1 METTV
6 LCLANSKKE
15 GERCIAGIDV
25 RTGQWVRPV
34 SRHTPKGEVPFH
46 ERQVEGGEPR
56 LLDLIRM
63 DLAHDGPAGFDY
75 CHSKENRWIDPSP
88 WTREGVATAG
98 DLHHYICRGEL
109 ILHTRGKYTHP
120 ALIEAKPLSERTT
133 LELYEVTLL
142 SCEKAGGKWKASLTT
157 TEGITLQDISVT
169 DCTLVERLNAEE
181 VIEKNGYAII
191 SLSLPWTPPIEGWSE
206 GAVGWKLLAGWIP
219 AVEANVDVHASH
231 GTAASRTS
239 ADKDEPLL
247 TGYYLQTTPEG
258 GRWRLYDIREQDE
271 CRICEINA
279 FDNRLEM
286 QRLSG
291 PYDAII
297 EHWNAGVQEQLI
309 CTNRIIEL
317 LWQQQAPQAISD
329 QLAAWHRED
338 EARDFAALQS
348 QRPQP
353 KPSDFAYRTKQDIV
367 RCTGAS
373 DAAVRLAVDQL
384 RCREPF
390 SLVEADRLAF
400 ILTGDPS
407 IRRAY
412 NREHGLFTPSTHQ
425 PRFSTNAQNQPRTGG
440 FDYASRADI
449 CRCTGKSEAEVQRAI
464 DALRCSEPFDL
475 VAADRLAA
483 ILTGDPSIKRAFNR
497 TALRERRIDRRDS
510 IPVADGA
517 NAGAEHL
524 PGGLEE
530 FYAEEAEMERQLG
543 GEAKELRLEQ
553 WEVPDEKPDPEEE
566 NLELEVQGWLDD
578 HYTRGNPYTEADEE
592 RDFREW
598 MDALNEQRDGAVDL
612 SAEERL
618 HGGLEDFYAQE
629 AEMECQLG
637 GEPEV
642 LWLDQW
648 EVPDEPPDPEEQN
661 LELETQRW
669 LEDHYARW
677 NASRGVELQPSGARD
692 YDAHEEEDDR
702 SDYSDEVEPETPSYR
717 EWDDMDNF
725 WNQEGVFEEMSDL
738 YPLDEDY

>member
-34 SRHTPKGEVPFH
+34 SRHTSKGEVPFR

-56 LLDLIRM
+56 LLDMIRM
-63 DLAHDGPAGFDY
+63 DLAHDGPEGFDY

-88 WTREGVATAG
+88 WAREGVATAG

-109 ILHTRGKYTHP
+109 ILHTRGKYTQP

-142 SCEKAGGKWKASLTT
+142 ACEKAGGKWKASLTT

-169 DCTLVERLNAEE
+169 DCILVERLNAEE
-181 VIEKNGYAII
+181 VIEKSGYAII
-191 SLSLPWTPPIEGWSE
+191 SLSLPWTPPIEDWSE

-219 AVEANVDVHASH
+219 ADEANVDVHVSH
-231 GTAASRTS
+231 GTTASRTS
-239 ADKDEPLL
+239 ADKDEALL

-291 PYDAII
+291 PYDTTI
-297 EHWNAGVQEQLI
+297 EHWNAGVHEQLI
-309 CTNRIIEL
+309 CTNRIIEV
-317 LWQQQAPQAISD
+317 LWQQQAPQVISD
-329 QLAAWHRED
+329 QLAAWHREE
-338 EARDFAALQS
+338 EARDFAALQR
-348 QRPQP
+348 QRSQP
-353 KPSDFAYRTKQDIV
+353 KHSDFAYRTQQDIA

-373 DAAVRLAVDQL
+373 DAAVWHAVDQL

-407 IRRAY
+407 IRRSY
-412 NREHGLFTPSTHQ
+412 NREHGIFTPATHQ
-425 PRFSTNAQNQPRTGG
+425 SLFSANAQNQPRTGG
-440 FDYASRADI
+440 FHYASRADI
-449 CRCTGKSEAEVQRAI
+449 CCCTGKSEAEVQRAI

-497 TALRERRIDRRDS
+497 TALRERRIDRRDP

-517 NAGAEHL
+517 NAEAEHL

-530 FYAEEAEMERQLG
+530 FYAEEVEMERQLG
-543 GEAKELRLEQ
+543 E
-553 WEVPDEKPDPEEE
+553 
-566 NLELEVQGWLDD
+566 
-578 HYTRGNPYTEADEE
+578 
-592 RDFREW
+592 
-598 MDALNEQRDGAVDL
+598 
-612 SAEERL
+612 
-618 HGGLEDFYAQE
+618 E
-629 AEMECQLG
+629 AEAI
-637 GEPEV
+637 
-642 LWLDQW
+642 WLDQW
-648 EVPDEPPDPEEQN
+648 EVPDEPPEPEE
-661 LELETQRW
+661 L
-669 LEDHYARW
+669 
-677 NASRGVELQPSGARD
+677 G
-692 YDAHEEEDDR
+692 YDPNESATYEE
-702 SDYSDEVEPETPSYR
+702 YLDEVEPETPSYR

-738 YPLDEDY
+738 YHHDEDY